1 VRIGVM
7 LTVSGVQAGAESSSG
22 SLAGSSWST
31 CDVLGESLLA
41 HTVASWQ
48 ASAERVT
55 TVAERPL
62 PARRW
67 FPSRAASAIDLV
79 PDWEQGV
86 SDQLASG
93 IDLLLIARLGPY
105 VELELGEVVAFHREA
120 SRDLTQVYDSKG
132 PLDIALINARV
143 LREGSGSFRNR
154 LSSAIPEHRHYM
166 FNGYVNRL
174 KHPADFRRLAQDAFL
189 GRNKLVPVGNEVRP
203 GVWIGSGAVIDPSA
217 VISSPV
223 YIGAETHVQAM
234 CTIAEMSTVERGC
247 MVDCGTL
254 VENSSVLA
262 DTYLGMGLT
271 VCNSVVGM
279 GKLFHLERNV
289 EVSIADER
297 LVGKITRSKSLL
309 ASARSLFRA

>member
-1 VRIGVM
+1 
-7 LTVSGVQAGAESSSG
+7 
-22 SLAGSSWST
+22 
-31 CDVLGESLLA
+31 
-41 HTVASWQ
+41 
-48 ASAERVT
+48 
-55 TVAERPL
+55 
-62 PARRW
+62 
-67 FPSRAASAIDLV
+67 
-79 PDWEQGV
+79 
-86 SDQLASG
+86 
-93 IDLLLIARLGPY
+93 
-105 VELELGEVVAFHREA
+105 
-120 SRDLTQVYDSKG
+120 
-132 PLDIALINARV
+132 
-143 LREGSGSFRNR
+143 
-154 LSSAIPEHRHYM
+154 M